1 VNAGALH
8 IEDVGEGPLV
18 VLAHGFGGSA
28 RNFGPQVRALRSRW
42 RVVTYD
48 ARGHA
53 RSAGVTTSGSDL
65 TLATLVDDMR
75 AVIDRTGVDD
85 PVVAGGLSLG
95 AATAL
100 GLALR
105 SPGRVRGLVLMSPP
119 PARDRA
125 GGLGRVAT
133 EFARVLDE
141 EGLEAAGTRFV
152 WGPESGLDE
161 RGAALV
167 RQGFLEHDPRALA
180 GILRGVIASL
190 PSPGEMEAALAGL
203 DVPVLLVCGEADPG
217 SRETAEALA
226 ARLPHA
232 DHRVVPDAGHVVNLA
247 APSTVGRLIV
257 DWLDRLPPGR
267 EIPSRS

>member
-1 VNAGALH
+1 MNARALY

-28 RNFGPQVRALRSRW
+28 RNFGPQIRALRSSW

-53 RSAGVTTSGSDL
+53 RSAGATTSGPDP
-65 TLATLVDDMR
+65 TLETLVDDMR
-75 AVIDRTGVDD
+75 AVIDRTGVGE

-100 GLALR
+100 GLALQT
-105 SPGRVRGLVLMSPP
+105 PERVRGLVLMSPP
-119 PARDRA
+119 PTRDRP
-125 GGLGRVAT
+125 GSLGRVAP
-133 EFARVLDE
+133 EFARVLEE
-141 EGLEAAGTRFV
+141 EGPLAAGTRFV

-190 PSPGEMEAALAGL
+190 RSPDEMEAALAAL
-203 DVPVLLVCGEADPG
+203 DVPVLLVCGEEDQG

-232 DHRVVPDAGHVVNLA
+232 DHRVVPEAGHVVNLA
-247 APSTVGRLIV
+247 APSTVGRLLV
-257 DWLDRLPPGR
+257 DWLDRLPQDR
-267 EIPSRS
+267 AIPSGS